1 MKDWQ
6 AFEEAVAAFAQ
17 ALSPD
22 AVVKHDAHLPDIHTG
37 RLRQRDVWIE
47 TAFAGHFR
55 ISILVSC
62 KRKKAKLSQQDID
75 AFAGELAS
83 SGAHKGV
90 LYAHSGFSK
99 PALEKA
105 EKLGVSC
112 CVLLDNQPA
121 PIPDILSFS
130 SFCFNELFQLK
141 LQGNLRPNGLSTA
154 AELLQ
159 MSDGTGR
166 RPVDALVHGYRK
178 TSADQKITGQALA
191 DLPVMSIGVDISH
204 PELGLPI
211 RLTLVTS
218 WQGYEARMD
227 AFLVSGSYSFTDKD
241 FKGSFA
247 TPAVDTRSINPG
259 PGWVPI
265 DPEAPPVIRAIAA
278 SFIRRPLVDVDF
290 LIGSFGSLSF
300 ERDFQLESASRTPT

>member
-1 MKDWQ
+1 MKDWR

-90 LYAHSGFSK
+90 LYAHAGFSK

-105 EKLGVSC
+105 ERLGISC
-112 CVLLDNQPA
+112 CILFDNQRT
-121 PIPDILSFS
+121 PIPDMLSFS
-130 SFCFNELFQLK
+130 SFCFTEAVRLK
-141 LQGNLRPNGLSTA
+141 LQGNTHPKGLSTVGD
-154 AELLQ
+154 LLQ
-159 MSDGTGR
+159 IRDASGKRSIDVL
-166 RPVDALVHGYRK
+166 VDEY
-178 TSADQKITGQALA
+178 QKSVAEQNFTGQSSGE
-191 DLPVMSIGVDISH
+191 LPTVNVGVDIRD
-204 PELGLPI
+204 PDLGAAV
-211 RLTLVTS
+211 RLILATT
-218 WQGYEARMD
+218 WQGHEARMD

-247 TPAVDTRSINPG
+247 TPAVDMHSSDPG
-259 PGWVPI
+259 PGWTPI
-265 DPEAPPVIRAIAA
+265 NPGQPPATRAISA
-278 SFIRRPLVDVDF
+278 SFIRRLPIDADI
-290 LIGSFGSLSF
+290 LIESFGGLSF
-300 ERDFQLESASRTPT
+300 ERDFQPENLN